1 MPPLLLSTQFTA
13 QGKSL
18 AWDQFVSKLRDDF
31 WPPPRVLKS
40 TDTMYIKVLHK
51 LPSAIRMHRD
61 TIL

>member
-1 MPPLLLSTQFTA
+1 MPPSTHSKA

-18 AWDQFVSKLRDDF
+18 TWDQFVSKLRDDF

-40 TDTMYIKVLHK
+40 NDTMYIKVPHK

-61 TIL
+61 TLL